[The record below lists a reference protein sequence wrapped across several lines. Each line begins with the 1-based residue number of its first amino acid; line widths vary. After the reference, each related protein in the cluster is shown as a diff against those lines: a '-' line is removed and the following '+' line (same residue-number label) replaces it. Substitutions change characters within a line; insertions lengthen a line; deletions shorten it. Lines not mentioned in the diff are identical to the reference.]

1 MKNMLKNLLHHK
13 MHRLVHFGFV
23 LVFIQFFISCAA
35 TKPVPYFSGGTID
48 TTRLQNFS
56 IPEQRIQKGDVLSI
70 TILSDNPD
78 ATAIFNQAG
87 GGAAAS
93 SKTIMS
99 GERGLNTTAAVAAPN
114 GYLVDNNG
122 NIRLH
127 AIGLLQVEGLTRLEL
142 ENLIMSK
149 INQLGVLTNPYCLIR
164 FSNFKITI
172 LGEVKSPGVFTIPTE
187 KASVL
192 EAIGMAGDLTD
203 FGLKDQVLLIRETSG
218 KRAYININLTDP
230 NIFTS
235 PYFYLQQNDV
245 LVVKPDTKKPTASDQ
260 LRLQYITLGLAVV
273 STAAIVITLFK

>member
-1 MKNMLKNLLHHK
+1 MKNRSSKFLSHKLGILSQVMILALL
-13 MHRLVHFGFV
+13 FA
-23 LVFIQFFISCAA
+23 SCAGS
-35 TKPVPYFSGGTID
+35 KPVPYFSGGVID
-48 TTRLQNFS
+48 TTQLQSFT
-56 IPEQRIQKGDVLSI
+56 IPEQRIQKGDILTI
-70 TILSDNPD
+70 TILSDNPE
-78 ATAIFNQAG
+78 ATAIYNQAG
-87 GGAAAS
+87 GAVSAGKTNVAGEKGLGGAPV
-93 SKTIMS
+93 T
-99 GERGLNTTAAVAAPN
+99 APN

-149 INQLGVLTNPYCLIR
+149 ITQLGVLSNPYCLIR

-192 EAIGMAGDLTD
+192 EAIGMAGDFTD
-203 FGLKDQVLLIRETSG
+203 YGLKDQVLLIRETSG

-235 PYFYLQQNDV
+235 PNFYLQQNDV

-273 STAAIVITLFK
+273 STAAIVITLFQ